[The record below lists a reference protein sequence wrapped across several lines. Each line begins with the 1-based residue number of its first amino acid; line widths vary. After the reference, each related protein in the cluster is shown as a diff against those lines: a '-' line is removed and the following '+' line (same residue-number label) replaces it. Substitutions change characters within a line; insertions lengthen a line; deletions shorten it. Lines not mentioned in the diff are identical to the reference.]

1 MLKRRIIAVVLV
13 RDRHAVQSIDF
24 QRYLPVADP
33 CISVEYYDA
42 WGADEIVLLD
52 ITASRRGQRIEAALV
67 SQASANCFAPLTVG
81 GGLRDLEDIRAT
93 LEAGAD
99 KVSVN
104 SVALLDLDFVS
115 AAADRFGSQCIVISV
130 DVRSIDGKRYE
141 VYSDCASKPT
151 GCDVVEFSK
160 TLEAAGA
167 GEILLNAADRDGRQS
182 GFDLELC
189 DQVADAVGIPVIAL
203 GGAGEAQHFVDLFK
217 STNVSAGGAANYFNF
232 TEHSIITT
240 KAYLLRRGIDVRLD
254 SHVDY
259 TESDF
264 SERGRLARHTDEHL
278 QAQFWEFHPP
288 EVI

>member
-13 RDRHAVQSIDF
+13 RDRHAIQSIDF

-33 CISVEYYDA
+33 SISVEYYDA

-52 ITASRRGQRIEAALV
+52 ITASRRGQCIEAALV
-67 SQASANCFAPLTVG
+67 SRASANCFAPLTVG

-104 SVALLDLDFVS
+104 SAALLDLNFVS
-115 AAADRFGSQCIVISV
+115 AAAGRFGSQCIVISV

-141 VYSDCASKPT
+141 VYGDCASRPT

-182 GFDLELC
+182 GFDLELYNR
-189 DQVADAVGIPVIAL
+189 VADAVGIPIIAL

-254 SHVDY
+254 SHVDH
-259 TESDF
+259 TESGF
-264 SERGRLARHTDEHL
+264 FERGRLARHTDEHL
-278 QAQFWEFHPP
+278 EAQFWEFHPP